1 MRFALNLVLLPVLV
15 LAQHVPTV
23 SGTPV
28 PPFEQRDVKGL
39 TLADLLPA
47 CNLTDTTRT
56 DIDPGL
62 PPEGDYLGWMAYTR
76 DGSKLLLTNRGTDNI
91 TVFDVA
97 TMQVD
102 TNIPTGSYPGAI
114 AVTDSLC
121 IITLGF
127 SDSIEVYR
135 LSDWS
140 RLARLPSGEQPWTIR
155 LSPDDSLAFVSCDI
169 TNTCEVYD
177 LTTLEHLRTITGF
190 PVFLSTYSW
199 NSENGRNSFT
209 FSDFGVH
216 PDGGHLIAPNGD
228 DTVYVFD
235 IEGGPPTD
243 TLTGFGD
250 CRNVRFSGDN
260 SVAVIVDGASP
271 VTALRLDL
279 DSMRM
284 NATVSIPDRSVG
296 MDRSCGVNWDG
307 TKAFISVS
315 GNISA
320 MLRFETGD
328 YVTYSQTYSAFWI
341 GVNPAHAIVISGQYR
356 FTAIDFE
363 TEAIIGQHIGNSQS
377 VGVTSPAA
385 NQAAGI
391 DPHRHEGVYFYS
403 FDSVAP
409 PDYRGTTSSG
419 LDPEGDCPHRL
430 AIAPDGS
437 KAVVANVLS
446 DNITIIDL
454 ATNTIDTIL
463 EVGDRPQELALTSDS
478 RWAAVAVT
486 GSNWLKLIDLS
497 DNSVAATVNTGSGP
511 WPVVISQDDSFAYTG
526 DISGNTVSVIRLDG
540 AASHRVAQI
549 PVGEIGVV
557 WGNYGVASGLA
568 ISPDRNWLLVAG
580 SFDDRVLVI
589 DARNHTVV
597 DTLAVGVFPLRFAF
611 NRTGTHATVSNY
623 LGNSFSVL
631 RICGDSS
638 YVVRT
643 TSCSQYPLGV
653 AYDPVDDRIGI
664 GTYSGKTVV
673 LIDPETGDVINTLSY
688 SSYGSLSDVSFDQ
701 DGNVAAITQSAND
714 IPGHLHRGDDHV
726 RLPAVPKSFDYC
738 PATRTAVVAM
748 PGPDWVT
755 VVQWP
760 GSGAQEKTRIRPD
773 LSKPWLRLS
782 QNPASDQAVVRFFLP
797 DPGPAV
803 LEVFDITGRNVDRIP
818 VNTATDHG
826 SVAWHP
832 AGLPAGAYLLRLATA
847 WNQATT
853 RVVVTD

>member
-1 MRFALNLVLLPVLV
+1 MKLAFPLLLLPGIWLGMQ
-15 LAQHVPTV
+15 A
-23 SGTPV
+23 SPV
-28 PPFEQRDVKGL
+28 TTGPDQPFEFRDVKGL
-39 TLADLLPA
+39 TLKDLLPA
-47 CNLTDTTRT
+47 CELTDTTRT
-56 DIDPGL
+56 DIDPGR

-76 DGSKLLLTNRGTDNI
+76 DGGKLLLTNRGTDNI

-102 TNIPTGSYPGAI
+102 TNIPTGYYPGAI

-127 SDSIEVYR
+127 SDSIEIYR
-135 LSDWS
+135 LSDWA
-140 RLARLPSGEQPWTIR
+140 RLARLPSGEQPWVIE
-155 LSPDDSLAFVSCDI
+155 LSPNDSLAFVSCDI
-169 TNTCEVYD
+169 SNTCEVYD
-177 LTTLEHLRTITGF
+177 LTTIEHLRTITDF
-190 PVFLSTYSW
+190 PVFLSTYTW
-199 NSENGRNSFT
+199 NSENSRNSFT
-209 FSDFGVH
+209 FSDFGVV
-216 PDGGHLIAPNGD
+216 PDGDRLIAPNGD

-250 CRNVRFSGDN
+250 CRHVRFSGDG
-260 SVAVIVDGASP
+260 SVAVVVDGASP
-271 VTALRLDL
+271 VTALRIDL
-279 DSMRM
+279 DSMRV
-284 NATVSIPDRSVG
+284 NATVSIPDHSVG
-296 MDRSCGVNWDG
+296 MDRSCGVNQDG

-341 GVNPAHAIVISGQYR
+341 GVNPDHSLVISGQYR

-363 TEAIIGQHIGNSQS
+363 TEAIIGQHIGNAQS
-377 VGVTSPAA
+377 VGTVSTAA

-409 PDYRGTTSSG
+409 PDYRGTTNAG

-430 AIAPDGS
+430 AIAPDGTR
-437 KAVVANVLS
+437 AVVTNVLS
-446 DNITIIDL
+446 DNVTIIDL
-454 ATNTIDTIL
+454 ASNTIDTIL
-463 EVGDRPQELALTSDS
+463 AVGDRPQELAITSDS
-478 RWAAVAVT
+478 RWAAVAVV
-486 GSNWLKLIDLS
+486 GSNCLKVIDLS
-497 DNSVAATVNTGSGP
+497 DNSVAATVNTGTGP
-511 WPVVISQDDSFAYTG
+511 WPVVISRDDSFAYTG
-526 DISGNTVSVIRLDG
+526 DISGNTVSVIRLEG
-540 AASHRVAQI
+540 AASQRVAQI

-589 DARNHTVV
+589 DARNYTVV
-597 DTLAVGVFPLRFAF
+597 DTLAVGDFPLRFAF
-611 NRTGTHATVSNY
+611 NGAGTHATVSNY

-638 YVVRT
+638 SVVRT
-643 TSCSQYPLGV
+643 TSCAQYPLGV
-653 AYDPVDDRIGI
+653 AYDPVNDRIGI

-688 SSYGSLSDVSFDQ
+688 SSYGSLSDVKFDER
-701 DGNVAAITQSAND
+701 GSVAAITQSAND
-714 IPGHLHRGDDHV
+714 IPGFLHRGDDHV

-738 PATRTAVVAM
+738 PATSTGVVAM

-755 VVQWP
+755 VVRWP
-760 GSGAQEKTRIRPD
+760 PSAAREVTHISPGPRT
-773 LSKPWLRLS
+773 PWLRVTP
-782 QNPASDQAVVRFFLP
+782 NPVSDQAVVRFFLP
-797 DPGPAV
+797 DPGSAT
-803 LEVFDITGRNVDRIP
+803 LEVFDVTGRSVCRLP
-818 VNTATDHG
+818 V
-826 SVAWHP
+826 VAASRYGTVTWHP
-832 AGLPAGAYLLRLATA
+832 AELPAGAYLLRLTTA
-847 WNQATT
+847 QDQVNA
-853 RVVVTD
+853 RLVIAD

>member
-1 MRFALNLVLLPVLV
+1 MKLPVL
-15 LAQHVPTV
+15 LALIAGLWSGLTAAAV
-23 SGTPV
+23 STDPV

-39 TLADLLPA
+39 TLADLLLA
-47 CNLTDTTRT
+47 CNLTDTART
-56 DIDPGL
+56 DVDPGR

-76 DGSKLLLTNRGTDNI
+76 DTSRLVLTNRGTDNI

-127 SDSIEVYR
+127 SDSIEIYR
-135 LSDWS
+135 LSDWA
-140 RLARLPSGEQPWTIR
+140 RLARLPSGEQPWIIE

-177 LTTLEHLRTITGF
+177 LTTLEHLRTITEF

-216 PDGGHLIAPNGD
+216 PDGEHLIAPNGE
-228 DTVYVFD
+228 DTVYVFS
-235 IEGGPPTD
+235 IEGGSPTD

-250 CRNVRFSGDN
+250 CRHVRFSGDN

-279 DSMRM
+279 DSMQV
-284 NATVSIPDRSVG
+284 NATVSIPDHSVG

-320 MLRFETGD
+320 MLRFETSD

-341 GVNPAHAIVISGQYR
+341 GVNPTHSIVISGQYR
-356 FTAIDFE
+356 FTAIDFQ

-377 VGVTSPAA
+377 VGTVSPAA

-409 PDYRGTTSSG
+409 PDYRGTTNAG

-430 AIAPDGS
+430 AIATDGS

-446 DNITIIDL
+446 DNVTVIDL

-463 EVGDRPQELALTSDS
+463 AVGDRPQELAVTSDS

-486 GSNWLKLIDLS
+486 GSNCLKLIDLS
-497 DNSVAATVNTGSGP
+497 DNSVAATVNTGTGP
-511 WPVVISQDDSFAYTG
+511 WPVIISQDDSFAYTG

-540 AASHRVAQI
+540 PASQRVAQI

-589 DARNHTVV
+589 DARNYTVV

-611 NRTGTHATVSNY
+611 NATGTHATVSNY

-643 TSCSQYPLGV
+643 TSCAQYPLGV
-653 AYDPVDDRIGI
+653 AYDPVNDRIGI
-664 GTYSGKTVV
+664 STYSGKTVV
-673 LIDPETGDVINTLSY
+673 LIEPETGDIIETLSY
-688 SSYGSLSDVSFDQ
+688 SPYGSLSDMRFDERG
-701 DGNVAAITQSAND
+701 DVAAITQSAND
-714 IPGHLHRGDDHV
+714 IPGYLHRGDDHV
-726 RLPAVPKSFDYC
+726 QLPAVPKSFDYC
-738 PATRTAVVAM
+738 PATSAAVVAM
-748 PGPDWVT
+748 PGPDWVSI
-755 VVQWP
+755 VQWP
-760 GSGAQEKTRIRPD
+760 PSGAKKETHVRPD
-773 LSKPWLRLS
+773 LRKPWLRVS
-782 QNPASDQAVVRFFLP
+782 PNPASGQALVRFFLP
-797 DPGPAV
+797 EPGPAA
-803 LEVFDITGRNVDRIP
+803 LEAFDITGRSVARFWVSAVTP
-818 VNTATDHG
+818 YG
-826 SVAWHP
+826 SVTWHP
-832 AGLPAGAYLLRLATA
+832 ASLPAGAYVLRLTTA
-847 WNQATT
+847 CDQVTT
-853 RVVVTD
+853 RVVITE

>member
-1 MRFALNLVLLPVLV
+1 MRFALVLILLPGLWRG
-15 LAQHVPTV
+15 LYATQV
-23 SGTPV
+23 STDPGL
-28 PPFEQRDVKGL
+28 PFESRDVKGL
-39 TLADLLPA
+39 TLNDLVPA
-47 CNLTDTTRT
+47 RRLTDTSRT
-56 DIDPGL
+56 DIDPGR
-62 PPEGDYLGWMAYTR
+62 PPEGDYLGWMACTR
-76 DGSKLLLTNRGTDNI
+76 DASRLLLTNRGTDNI

-102 TNIPTGSYPGAI
+102 TNIPTGFYPGAI
-114 AVTDSLC
+114 ALTDSLC

-127 SDSIEVYR
+127 SDSIEIYR
-135 LSDWS
+135 LSDWA

-155 LSPDDSLAFVSCDI
+155 LSPDDSLAFVTCDI

-190 PVFLSTYSW
+190 PVFLSTYTW

-216 PDGGHLIAPNGD
+216 PDGRHLIAPNGE
-228 DTVYVFD
+228 DTVYVFG

-250 CRNVRFSGDN
+250 CRHVRFSGDG

-271 VTALRLDL
+271 VTALRIDL
-279 DSMRM
+279 DSMQV
-284 NATVSIPDRSVG
+284 NASVSVPDHSVG
-296 MDRSCGVNWDG
+296 MDRSCGVNRDG
-307 TKAFISVS
+307 TKAFVSVS

-341 GVNPAHAIVISGQYR
+341 GVNPDHSIVISGQYR

-363 TEAIIGQHIGNSQS
+363 TETIIGQHQGNSQS
-377 VGVTSPAA
+377 VGTVSPAS

-403 FDSVAP
+403 FDSVSAP
-409 PDYRGTTSSG
+409 VYRGTTNAG
-419 LDPEGDCPHRL
+419 LDPEADCPHRL

-446 DNITIIDL
+446 DNVTIIDL

-463 EVGDRPQELALTSDS
+463 EVGDRPQELAVTSDS
-478 RWAAVAVT
+478 RWAAVAVV
-486 GSNWLKLIDLS
+486 GSNCLKLIDLS
-497 DNSVAATVNTGSGP
+497 DNSVAATVSTGTGP

-540 AASHRVAQI
+540 AASRRVAQI

-611 NRTGTHATVSNY
+611 NAAGTHAAVSNY

-638 YVVRT
+638 HVVRT

-653 AYDPVDDRIGI
+653 AYDPVNDRIGI
-664 GTYSGKTVV
+664 STYSGKTVV
-673 LIDPETGDVINTLSY
+673 LIDPETGDIIETLSY
-688 SSYGSLSDVSFDQ
+688 SSYGSLSDMRFDEK
-701 DGNVAAITQSAND
+701 GNVAAITQSAND
-714 IPGHLHRGDDHV
+714 IPGYLHRGDDHV
-726 RLPAVPKSFDYC
+726 QLPAVPKSFGYC
-738 PATRTAVVAM
+738 PATSAAVVAM
-748 PGPDWVT
+748 PGPDWVSI
-755 VVQWP
+755 VQWP
-760 GSGAQEKTRIRPD
+760 PSGAQKETHVRPE
-773 LSKPWLRLS
+773 LRKPWLRVFP
-782 QNPASDQAVVRFFLP
+782 NPASGQALVRFFLP
-797 DPGPAV
+797 DPGLAS

-818 VNTATDHG
+818 VSAVTPYG
-826 SVAWHP
+826 SMTWHP
-832 AGLPAGAYLLRLATA
+832 AGLPSGAYVLRLTTA
-847 WNQATT
+847 RNQVTT
-853 RVVVTD
+853 RVVITE